1 MVAKFHLDLGAKD
14 VGSNDAGKDKDAKYL
29 ARNRAGRVPGAG
41 LNEGISIPAQ
51 TEYVDAPDDLDEAT
65 DEIKRPAVSTN
76 GRINGV
82 VGAAEVVVADS
93 PRVQSDP
100 ANPVDVAIPVAK
112 PDQLKR
118 QSWFGSKVRRA
129 IGAVAAVAVAA
140 AAVVGI
146 SLHKSEVNT
155 DGGVQEDVSSALNNA
170 PVPAP
175 AIVNLPQPVT
185 GLNLCDS
192 TSEANAWDG
201 YVDQL
206 HGRPATVW
214 GYTDA
219 VHGGSDSVVNLKV
232 AETLQTSGE
241 QISIPAKYLH
251 SKAEYSRVI
260 GILNGYS
267 WTGISGIETSAQL
280 LKRAETDS
288 YARSLANQVRAFY
301 AEEEQVRSVV
311 KAGESCG
318 TVKPEETS
326 TIDTDGA
333 MLNVDDGGASSSS
346 LDIHSEQA
354 SAESFVPMREQGVSG
369 YDPLIG
375 MRSRLKRAPVRSLK
389 VVTPAVEP
397 DDINLDGLE
406 DDELIDDVDLSGLEV
421 EEDGVTYVEPD
432 DIVLPM
438 PEVVV
443 EKLASVLERI
453 GSQVRSLFSWGKK
466 K

>member
-65 DEIKRPAVSTN
+65 DEIKRPAVFTN
-76 GRINGV
+76 DRVNGV
-82 VGAAEVVVADS
+82 VGATGVVVADS
-93 PRVQSDP
+93 PQVQSAP
-100 ANPVDVAIPVAK
+100 ANTVDVATLVAK
-112 PDQLKR
+112 PDQLKK

-129 IGAVAAVAVAA
+129 IGAAAAVAVAA

-406 DDELIDDVDLSGLEV
+406 DDELADDVDLSGLEV

-443 EKLASVLERI
+443 EKPASVLERI